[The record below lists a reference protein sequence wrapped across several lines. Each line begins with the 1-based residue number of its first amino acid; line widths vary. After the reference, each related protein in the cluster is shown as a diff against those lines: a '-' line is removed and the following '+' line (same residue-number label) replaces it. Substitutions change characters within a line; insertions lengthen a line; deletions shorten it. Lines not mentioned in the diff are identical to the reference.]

1 MASILIVDDE
11 VGIRELLTEILEDEG
26 HDITEA
32 SGAIEARLAMQ
43 QEQPD
48 VVLLDIWM
56 PDTDGLTLL
65 REWSADGRPS
75 VPIIMMSGHAT
86 LDTAIQ
92 ARRMG
97 AIDVLEK
104 PASIQ
109 KVLNAVRQALLVY
122 PPKKRVASTK
132 PKKRI
137 DSEEQEESQQ
147 TQSALPLDWFVPRV
161 SSPAPIERL
170 QTAPPPAPLPMIVP
184 SAIAEIDMNRPLRLA
199 RDALERAYFLFHLER
214 LNGSMSRLAEFA
226 GLERTHIYRKF
237 KQLGI
242 ETIRAK
248 VD

>member
-26 HDITEA
+26 HDVIEA
-32 SGAIEARLAMQ
+32 SGAIEARLSVQ
-43 QEQPD
+43 QDMPD

-65 REWSADGRPS
+65 REWSVDGRPPMP
-75 VPIIMMSGHAT
+75 VIMMSGHAT

-109 KVLNAVRQALLVY
+109 KVLAAVRHALAVY
-122 PPKKRVASTK
+122 PPKKRNVPAK
-132 PKKRI
+132 AKKKE
-137 DSEEQEESQQ
+137 DVEEIEESQQ

-161 SSPAPIERL
+161 STPAPVERL
-170 QTAPPPAPLPMIVP
+170 QTASAPPSLPSAMP
-184 SAIAEIDMNRPLRLA
+184 SAIAEIDMNRPLRMA

-242 ETIRAK
+242 ETVRAK
-248 VD
+248 LD

>member
-26 HDITEA
+26 HDVTEA
-32 SGAIEARLAMQ
+32 SGAIEARLAV
-43 QEQPD
+43 QEDVPD

-65 REWSADGRPS
+65 REWSVDGRPPMP
-75 VPIIMMSGHAT
+75 VIMMSGHAT

-109 KVLNAVRQALLVY
+109 KVLAAVRHALAIY
-122 PPKKRVASTK
+122 PPKKRVAGQK
-132 PKKRI
+132 IKKKTEQ
-137 DSEEQEESQQ
+137 DESEETQQ

-161 SSPAPIERL
+161 STPAPVERL
-170 QTAPPPAPLPMIVP
+170 QTAPPPPPLPSAMP
-184 SAIAEIDMNRPLRLA
+184 SAIAEIDMNRPLRMA

-242 ETIRAK
+242 ETVRAK
-248 VD
+248 LD